1 MDGEGPGDAGRQPRW
16 TAKAAVRKEDQ
27 FTAAPDFLDDHD
39 SRPLP
44 LWGRI
49 EASWHGLSRTRRVV
63 LMASIAL
70 FATWGGTSA
79 AFALDDLGRSESP
92 SPGGGL
98 AADDAGSPVDGVG
111 DALPSGLPGPGAGA
125 ADGNSTAPGTLPPL
139 PPGLPGSP

>member
-1 MDGEGPGDAGRQPRW
+1 MDGDEDGGRRW

-27 FTAAPDFLDDHD
+27 FTAAPDFIDDHD

-49 EASWHGLSRTRRVV
+49 EASWHGLSRTSRVV
-63 LMASIAL
+63 VLASIAL

-79 AFALDDLGRSESP
+79 AFALDDLSQSGSP

-98 AADDAGSPVDGVG
+98 AADDADQSPLDGAP
-111 DALPSGLPGPGAGA
+111 DALPSGLPGAPLQDGASVVG
-125 ADGNSTAPGTLPPL
+125 GNSTAPNAATPLPPL
-139 PPGLPGSP
+139 PGPS